1 MVRWVAVFLLA
12 AAVSADFAQVL
23 RDKRQV
29 TYHADEHHHDIDED
43 DDSEPVR
50 PVTKKPLP
58 TQLVYPGDLSGFY
71 TTDSP
76 LNAESDVQNVSSSD
90 SHSNLQIHQR
100 QKRNTNGR
108 RRIGDFKKNIRNPL
122 RAGKFTQNKDN
133 VPMGSELYSSYHKPS
148 VSIMNDVPVE
158 MSFDGAGFLRYDDED
173 FDTEKKTKTDSDRRR
188 TNGGRSPKSRQSGSQ
203 ALDDFRKVFNVSRE
217 RTPSPVKYDDDGA
230 SYQSET
236 PVTLTNQE
244 KPIEYGTQGAENGT
258 PLSVDFMTNYQNAF
272 QNPYQN
278 GMFNTPQFNY
288 APTQVN
294 SNPQVP
300 SYDPFS
306 FTYPNAFSG
315 QSNMNQMVMPQ
326 VMQQDSF
333 MQNHRIPQNANTGA
347 ATQQAIYPQIP
358 QQAFPST
365 SMYSPAAAAAAAAA
379 ANPQQNHKTQR
390 RRRSVDNS
398 KPAVADI
405 ATSASEVAHDR
416 YRYSR
421 VGDQQDSSSGFIPI
435 TGTYNGGT
443 IQLIPYYGQTPISPA
458 SYPHS
463 PPTHSVPSYSVPVS
477 AEGRFYPGPGYYHPS
492 EARRYSYGI
501 LGSGNFEVIRG
512 GIFPGERQQNY
523 QGGYQEHRAPYANEN
538 FDNYGTTEIIIDGP
552 IQGFQGFDNFPIHLI
567 NALSKHS
574 EVAVR
579 PELRNKEATSAE
591 V

>member
-1 MVRWVAVFLLA
+1 MKMVRRVAIFLLV
-12 AAVSADFAQVL
+12 AAVSADFARVL

-29 TYHADEHHHDIDED
+29 TYHADEHHDVDD
-43 DDSEPVR
+43 YDDSENIR

-58 TQLVYPGDLSGFY
+58 TQLVYPGDLSNFY

-76 LNAESDVQNVSSSD
+76 HNAERNLENTSSSNPGIT
-90 SHSNLQIHQR
+90 HPR
-100 QKRNTNGR
+100 RKRNSHGGRTNGNMR
-108 RRIGDFKKNIRNPL
+108 KNMRN
-122 RAGKFTQNKDN
+122 GKLSQGKDN

-173 FDTEKKTKTDSDRRR
+173 FETEKKSKSEPERRR
-188 TNGGRSPKSRQSGSQ
+188 NNGGRSSKPRQSSSP

-217 RTPSPVKYDDDGA
+217 RTPSPVKYDDDSS

-236 PVTLTNQE
+236 PVALTNQE
-244 KPIEYGTQGAENGT
+244 KPMEYGTQGAENGT

-272 QNPYQN
+272 QNPFQN

-288 APTQVN
+288 APTQAN
-294 SNPQVP
+294 SNSQVP

-306 FTYPNAFSG
+306 FSYPNVFSG
-315 QSNMNQMVMPQ
+315 QSNVNQMSQMSQMMMPQ
-326 VMQQDSF
+326 TMQQDSF
-333 MQNHRIPQNANTGA
+333 MQNHRIPQNANTGTV
-347 ATQQAIYPQIP
+347 TQQAIYSHIP

-365 SMYSPAAAAAAAAA
+365 SMYAPAAAAAAAAA
-379 ANPQQNHKTQR
+379 ATPQQNHKTQR
-390 RRRSVDNS
+390 RRRSVDSS
-398 KPAVADI
+398 KSAVAADI
-405 ATSASEVAHDR
+405 IPSASEVAHDR
-416 YRYSR
+416 YRYSK

-435 TGTYNGGT
+435 TGGYNGGT
-443 IQLIPYYGQTPISPA
+443 IQLIPYYGQSPMTPP
-458 SYPHS
+458 SYSHR

-512 GIFPGERQQNY
+512 GVFPGERQQSY
-523 QGGYQEHRAPYANEN
+523 HGDSYQEHRTPYGNGN

-579 PELRNKEATSAE
+579 PELRKEGASAA
-591 V
+591 